1 MTRNKT
7 YLGDGVYIEESPSSL
22 NLFILTT
29 ENGIE
34 TTNKI
39 YLDPFV
45 SLRLLDVLAEKLGF
59 KKDSLLLRGAVVG
72 GEEELKKV

>member
-1 MTRNKT
+1 MRNKT

-59 KKDSLLLRGAVVG
+59 KKDSLLLR
-72 GEEELKKV
+72 KQ